1 MAEVMKRMSPR
12 TRFIVRQLGLYILI
26 FLVILTGDI
35 VISRRSFAKA
45 EEIYNERYE
54 AAVAALKAE
63 QEALKAMP
71 LSEEGHRIELAEA
84 IARMLYGIKDND
96 SSDLRTACW
105 CVFNRADNAVY
116 PDTIGDVIKQSGQW
130 MQYSPSN
137 PVIEELYEIARE
149 ELDAYLDGERR
160 PCDSSF
166 VFMDWTPDE
175 VQLRNEFKAT
185 PSTRYWR
192 AK

>member
-1 MAEVMKRMSPR
+1 MAEVMKSMSPR

-26 FLVILTGDI
+26 CLVILTGAI

-71 LSEEGHRIELAEA
+71 LSEDGRRIELANE

-96 SSDLRTACW
+96 SSDLKTACW
-105 CVFNRADNAVY
+105 CVFNRVDNAAY
-116 PDTIGDVIKQSGQW
+116 PNSITEVIEQKDQW
-130 MQYSPSN
+130 MQYSPTN
-137 PVIEELYEIARE
+137 PVLEELYEIARG
-149 ELDAYLDGERR
+149 ELDAYLDGDHR

-166 VFMDWTPDE
+166 VFLDWTPDD
-175 VQLRNEFKAT
+175 VQLRNEFNTTRAT
-185 PSTRYWR
+185 KYWR
-192 AK
+192 VK